1 MWTKSRIFQAV
12 KYVFLV
18 QILAL
23 FFFSI
28 IRIAFIAVNFPEG
41 TPFIFSDILHAL
53 VIGVRFDNHIASYIS
68 LLPLLSAVVISLFKR
83 IKLKGFFRILN
94 CYYYILYTI
103 AFLIAVSN
111 IRYFAFFG
119 WHINIEAFS
128 WFRFFDTTAGMLVD
142 DKSNYPY
149 LVMAP
154 AFCALF
160 IFTLKFLFKKYNPEI
175 REYTDKAKKYLSYFA
190 TFILAVGICF
200 IGMRG
205 SFQRYVIKVSFASF
219 SDIPFYNRIGNN
231 ALFNIVE
238 SIKQTRKNVDAE
250 IIKNTDTDYA
260 LSYVTDEL
268 EISDNDTKHPI
279 NRNVTFSDNGT
290 KLNVILVLMESMT
303 LNNLSLE
310 YNGRPLTPFL
320 RELRDSSIYF
330 ENFYSAGI
338 HTNNGMLA
346 SMYGYSPNFLQPCM
360 NQPSDL
366 YTGLPYWLKKH
377 GYKTYTFV
385 TSNPQYDN
393 MNSFLLDN
401 NIDRI
406 YSQYDYPNDKIV
418 TRFGVRDDYLFEYG
432 TDFFNNNPDTEP
444 FFAMF
449 LTCSNHSPYSI
460 PEKYSAYGADIDEQA
475 IAYADDALKE
485 FFEKAKET
493 SWGKNSVFVFVADHG
508 SPRINPSYD
517 MAYFYNRIPC
527 YIYSEAF
534 KDKAKKYDVIGGQID
549 LFPTIMGMLQ
559 LDYVNN
565 TLGVDLLEQQRK
577 YIYFVS
583 DEHLGCAD
591 KDYFYCYNINSKQEF
606 LYKIGNTENIIDQ
619 NREKASDMRDYA
631 VNMMK
636 INNTAVKEK
645 WINAE

>member
-12 KYVFLV
+12 KYVFSV
-18 QILAL
+18 QIIGLI
-23 FFFSI
+23 FFSI

-53 VIGVRFDNHIASYIS
+53 AIGIRFDNHIASYIS
-68 LLPLLSAVVISLFKR
+68 LIPLVSAVAVSLFER
-83 IKLKGFFRILN
+83 IKLKSFFRIIN
-94 CYYYILYTI
+94 IYYFIIYSI

-111 IRYFAFFG
+111 IKYFAFFG
-119 WHINIEAFS
+119 WHINYEAFL
-128 WFRFFDTTAGMLVD
+128 WFKFFGTTTGMLVED
-142 DKSNYPY
+142 SSNYPY
-149 LVMAP
+149 LLIAP
-154 AFCALF
+154 AFCAVF
-160 IFTLKFLFKKYNPEI
+160 IFTLIFFFRKYNPEI
-175 REYTDKAKKYLSYFA
+175 IEYKNKANKYLSY
-190 TFILAVGICF
+190 LAIFVLSAGICF

-231 ALFNIVE
+231 PIFNIVE
-238 SIKQTRKNVDAE
+238 SLKQTRKNIDVE
-250 IIKNTDTDYA
+250 LIKNTDVDSA
-260 LSYVTDEL
+260 LTFVTNEL
-268 EISDNDTKHPI
+268 EITNNDTKHPL
-279 NRNVTFSDNGT
+279 NCNVSFPDNST
-290 KLNVILVLMESMT
+290 KLNVVLVLMESMT

-320 RELRDSSIYF
+320 RDLRENSLYF

-346 SMYGYSPNFLQPCM
+346 TMYGYSTNFSQPCM

-418 TRFGVRDDYLFEYG
+418 SRFGVRDDYLFEYG
-432 TDFFNNNPDTEP
+432 IDFFNNNTDTEP

-508 SPRINPSYD
+508 SPRINQSYD

-549 LFPTIMGMLQ
+549 IFPTIMGLLQ

-565 TLGVDLLEQQRK
+565 TLGVDLLREQRK

-591 KDYFYCYNINSKQEF
+591 KEYFYCYNINSKQEF
-606 LYKIGNTENIIDQ
+606 LYKIGNTENIIEQ
-619 NREKASDMRDYA
+619 NGEKASAMRDYA